1 MKATDQRKPAQ
12 AVTSRR
18 QDVLAAV
25 EAFESRLTRFAL
37 RLTGDL
43 DLARDAVQHTFV
55 QLCDEPPRSSS
66 ELAAWLFTVC
76 RNKAFDHLRRGQ
88 RDESLNGHAAGEL
101 LASREPDPA
110 EAAHQGD
117 LHAWVREQTTRLP
130 VPQREVLS
138 LWSEGF
144 SYREIAEITQRTEG
158 NIRVLVHRALTALRT
173 IAATH
178 ELSDKR

>member
-12 AVTSRR
+12 AVSSRR

-55 QLCDEPPRSSS
+55 QLCDEPPRSPS

-144 SYREIAEITQRTEG
+144 SYREIAAITQRTEG

-178 ELSDKR
+178 ELSEKR